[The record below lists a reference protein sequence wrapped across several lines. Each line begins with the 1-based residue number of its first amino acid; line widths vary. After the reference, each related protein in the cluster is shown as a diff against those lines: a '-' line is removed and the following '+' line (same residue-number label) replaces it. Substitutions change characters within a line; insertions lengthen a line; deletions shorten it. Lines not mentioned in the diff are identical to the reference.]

1 VRIPS
6 LGAAIAVAALSL
18 AACSGS
24 ASAPTST
31 PLVLGGPVG
40 SGAGA
45 SAPSIIPILISNSG
59 ELVPGKDRLLFSF
72 IDARNNPVGAPDRT
86 AKITVY
92 DLARD
97 ASKPVSS
104 AVGTFV
110 WAIENERGV
119 YVATV
124 DFPEAGTYAA
134 DFTTAVGGGPA
145 ETIRMTFDVEATSP
159 VVQVGARAPASK
171 TPTAADVGGD
181 LARISTDP
189 KPDPAFYRTSIDQAL
204 ATDEPFVVIF
214 ATPRF
219 CVSAQCGPT
228 LDRIKPFPA
237 KYPTVDFI
245 HVEPYQLTYAN
256 GQLQP
261 VLTAPAPSLAPA
273 LTPSDVTNAWGL
285 LTEPWVFVVDK
296 TGIVRGSFEVIFSDA
311 ELTSVLDSVK

>member
-1 VRIPS
+1 MRLVS
-6 LGAAIAVAALSL
+6 MGAAITVVALSL
-18 AACSGS
+18 AACGGS
-24 ASAPTST
+24 SAPPTST
-31 PLVLGGPVG
+31 PLVLGGPAG
-40 SGAGA
+40 SGPGA
-45 SAPSIIPILISNSG
+45 SVPSVFPVLINNSG
-59 ELVPGKDRLLFSF
+59 ELVPGKDRVLFSF
-72 IDARNNPVGAPDRT
+72 LDARNNPVAAPDRT
-86 AKITVY
+86 AKISVY

-104 AVGTFV
+104 AEGTFV
-110 WAIENERGV
+110 WAIENARGV

-124 DFPEAGTYAA
+124 DFPEAGSYAA

-181 LARISTDP
+181 LAKMSTDP
-189 KPDPAFYRTSIDQAL
+189 KPDPAFYRTSVDQAL
-204 ATDEPFVVIF
+204 VKHDPFVLIF
-214 ATPRF
+214 ATPKF

-228 LDRIKPFPA
+228 LDRIKPFA
-237 KYPTVDFI
+237 ARYPTVDFI

-261 VLTAPAPSLAPA
+261 VLTAPAPSVAPE
-273 LTPSDVTNAWGL
+273 LTPTDVTNQWGL
-285 LTEPWVFVVDK
+285 LTEPWVFVVDR

-311 ELTSVLDSVK
+311 ELASALDAVK